1 MHRPRHP
8 EQALRC
14 AAWAGNRI
22 VFSILMQ
29 ASDPFSGYVS
39 DVTFPD
45 RFHREL
51 SPAWLNYASVLGG
64 ARPKD
69 LGRPF
74 RYLDLGCGFA
84 HSTVINA
91 AAFPHAE
98 FHACDFNPAHIEA
111 ATRRATGLGIDNVVF
126 HEASFDAL
134 LDQALPPFDFIVMHG
149 VYSWVDAD
157 VRRVVRQ
164 LVARHL
170 ADEGRAYVSYN
181 CQPGWSAEMPL
192 RKLMLELAQA
202 ADGGTEARI
211 GSAIA
216 GMQGLANPGVRYFRD
231 NPAATDALAALAK
244 DPHEYLA
251 HEFLNRAWEVHY
263 SVDVIDEMA
272 AANLAYAG
280 SATLADNHPML
291 LIDRQAAN
299 AIAALPNP
307 RLRHL
312 AEDFA
317 VNRRFR
323 RDVFVRGALA
333 SPAPAQAIRHLD
345 EIAIGCTTEVER
357 IETRV
362 TIPRGA
368 LNFQPNFIADLRAL
382 MRQGAMRIGE
392 IVARLGGERHNPPE
406 ILQNLL
412 FLVASGTLTPFAQA
426 GGYTET
432 GVRRAASPSAAQALT
447 LASSADDATPA
458 FVPSEALGSGVA
470 VNADEAKQALRWIAG
485 EALPRPDR
493 LARLGVLR
501 GA

>member
-1 MHRPRHP
+1 M
-8 EQALRC
+8 
-14 AAWAGNRI
+14 GNRVVPFI
-22 VFSILMQ
+22 PMQ
-29 ASDPFSGYVS
+29 ASDPASGYLS

-64 ARPKD
+64 ARPKE

-111 ATRRATGLGIDNVVF
+111 AARRANRLGIGNVAF

-134 LDQALPPFDFIVMHG
+134 LEQDLPPFDFIVMHG
-149 VYSWVDAD
+149 IYSWVDAD
-157 VRRVVRQ
+157 VRRVIRQ
-164 LVARHL
+164 LLSRRL
-170 ADEGRAYVSYN
+170 ADGGLVYLSYN
-181 CQPGWSAEMPL
+181 CQPGWSAEAPL

-202 ADGGTEARI
+202 ADGGIEART

-216 GMQGLANPGVRYFRD
+216 CMQKLGSPSFRYFRD
-231 NPAATDALAALAK
+231 NPAATDALAALAN
-244 DPHEYLA
+244 DPLDYLA
-251 HEFLNRAWEVHY
+251 HEFLNGTWKIHY
-263 SVDVIDEMA
+263 SVDVVDEMA
-272 AANLAYAG
+272 EAGLAYTG

-291 LIDRQAAN
+291 LIDRQAAD
-299 AIAALPNP
+299 AIAALPNA

-323 RDVFVRGALA
+323 RDVFVRGARA
-333 SPAPAQAIRHLD
+333 SAAPADALRHLD
-345 EIAIGCTTEVER
+345 EIAIGCTTEVDR
-357 IETRV
+357 IDARV

-368 LNFQPNFIADLRAL
+368 ISFQPDFIADLRAL
-382 MRQGAMRIGE
+382 MGQGAMRIGE
-392 IVARLGGERHNPPE
+392 IVTRLGGERRNPRE
-406 ILQNLL
+406 IRQNLL
-412 FLVASGTLTPFAQA
+412 FLVASGALTPFAQP
-426 GGYTET
+426 GGHTET
-432 GVRRAASPSAAQALT
+432 GARRAASPAAAAA
-447 LASSADDATPA
+447 LASSVDDAAPA
-458 FVPSEALGSGVA
+458 YVPCEPLGNGIA
-470 VNADEAKQALRWIAG
+470 VSPDEAAQALRWIAG
-485 EALPRPDR
+485 DATPRPDR
-493 LARLGVLR
+493 LARIGVLR

>member
-1 MHRPRHP
+1 
-8 EQALRC
+8 
-14 AAWAGNRI
+14 
-22 VFSILMQ
+22 MQ

-64 ARPKD
+64 GRPKALD
-69 LGRPF
+69 RPF

-98 FHACDFNPAHIEA
+98 FHACDFNPAHIDA
-111 ATRRATGLGIDNVVF
+111 AARRAARLGIDNVVF

-134 LDQALPPFDFIVMHG
+134 LGQDLPSFDFIVMHG

-157 VRRVVRQ
+157 VRHVVRQ
-164 LVARHL
+164 LIARHL
-170 ADEGRAYVSYN
+170 ADEGRVYVSYN
-181 CQPGWSAEMPL
+181 CHPGWAAEMPL

-202 ADGGTEARI
+202 ADGGIDART

-216 GMQGLANPGVRYFRD
+216 SMQSLGNPSVRYFRD
-231 NPAATDALAALAK
+231 NPAAADALAALAK

-251 HEFLNRAWEVHY
+251 HEFLNRAWVVHY
-263 SVDVIDEMA
+263 SVDVVDEMA

-291 LIDRQAAN
+291 LMDRQAAN
-299 AIAALPNP
+299 AIAALPNA

-323 RDVFVRGALA
+323 RDVFVRGTLA
-333 SPAPAQAIRHLD
+333 SQAPAQAIRYLD

-362 TIPRGA
+362 AIPRGA
-368 LNFQPNFIADLRAL
+368 LSFQPDFIADLRAL
-382 MRQGAMRIGE
+382 MRQGSMRIGE

-412 FLVASGTLTPFAQA
+412 FLVASGTLTPFAQV

-432 GVRRAASPSAAQALT
+432 GERRTASPSAAHALT

-458 FVPSEALGSGVA
+458 FVPCEALGSGIA
-470 VNADEAKQALRWIAG
+470 VKADEATQALRWIAG
-485 EALPRPDR
+485 EAMPRPDR